1 MFSCQTCK
9 IFRNTYFEEHT
20 RTTASKNV
28 KYYVDNSFQNSVER
42 DVSFLGLNFTRT
54 YLHNI
59 FFKDFGNTLRKCKI
73 KASWFREFRDG
84 CLSKR
89 IAMLN
94 FIWKGRVSNRSRRK
108 GVLRMVILENNCLKM
123 FWNFL
128 TQNSCWSSWF
138 SKDASWYIEPYDFII
153 FCQGDFPRYFSKSKW
168 FHFSGRTHRFLL

>member
-1 MFSCQTCK
+1 MFSCQICK
-9 IFRNTYFEEHT
+9 IFRNTYFEEHP
-20 RTTASKNV
+20 RTTASKNN

-42 DVSFLGLNFTRT
+42 TFLSWAWNFIRT

-59 FFKDFGNTLRKCKI
+59 FFKDFGNTLRKRKI
-73 KASWFREFRDG
+73 KASWFREFRDS
-84 CLSKR
+84 CFSKR

-94 FIWKGRVSNRSRRK
+94 FIWKGRVSNRSREK
-108 GVLRMVILENNCLKM
+108 GFFRMVILENNCLKI

-153 FCQGDFPRYFSKSKW
+153 FYQGDFPRYFSKSKW